1 MFLHAPP
8 YSNYIIFALHSS
20 DGTSTTEFEVT
31 PRTSTYLIAFII
43 SDFQY
48 ISSAPNS
55 AIPHRAISRPNA
67 LGLNSLILEAGV
79 KILDAI
85 ADYVSVEYTLPKMDQ
100 VAVPDFNPGAMEN
113 WGIVTYREERFFWNE
128 SVNTHTYKTALIT
141 VIAHEFGHQW
151 FGNLVGPSWWTY
163 IWLNEGFAN
172 LFEHIGVDLVS
183 NHFFKPISFNIH
195 QTRSESITVFT

>member
-1 MFLHAPP
+1 M
-8 YSNYIIFALHSS
+8 
-20 DGTSTTEFEVT
+20 
-31 PRTSTYLIAFII
+31 
-43 SDFQY
+43 
-48 ISSAPNS
+48 
-55 AIPHRAISRPNA
+55 
-67 LGLNSLILEAGV
+67 ILDAGE

-85 ADYVSVEYTLPKMDQ
+85 ADYVSVEYNLPKMDQ
-100 VAVPDFNPGAMEN
+100 VAIPDFNPGAMEN
-113 WGIVTYREERFFWNE
+113 WGLVTYREERFFWNE

-183 NHFFKPISFNIH
+183 CFLQIIYKKGLFLFFKKFVKFCKKLCLH
-195 QTRSESITVFT
+195 KMQFFL